1 MKMFQKIKCKVHD
14 CKYCDC
20 SLNLCELKE
29 IEVKNCNCGE
39 SSKELTMCDSYK
51 ARKS

>member
-1 MKMFQKIKCKVHD
+1 MEQKIKCKVHD

-20 SLNLCELKE
+20 DKGECELRE
-29 IEVKNCNCGE
+29 IEVCNCHCGDTP
-39 SSKELTMCDSYK
+39 KELTMCDSYK